1 MKGGYRISLK
11 NNIDLTFDD
20 RLLTFT
26 DKDSNKR
33 QGFISAATQVAQEYP
48 TIVNNGLIRKL
59 KNVNDDFNTALDKN
73 IQRTATA
80 TLESKM
86 NELYK
91 EIYNQ
96 LMNVPKT
103 PPTFQVDDPTVQ
115 TRGLSNAV
123 SPQEVPLATNKYFK
137 TASKKIDEINYKTY
151 DEFAKDITDGK
162 TKLKN
167 IFSTLSGDTKEDPFQ
182 CMAKGY
188 DTLLSAN

>member
-91 EIYNQ
+91 EIYNN
-96 LMNVPKT
+96 LLHGNI
-103 PPTFQVDDPTVQ
+103 
-115 TRGLSNAV
+115 
-123 SPQEVPLATNKYFK
+123 
-137 TASKKIDEINYKTY
+137 KI
-151 DEFAKDITDGK
+151 
-162 TKLKN
+162 
-167 IFSTLSGDTKEDPFQ
+167 SS
-182 CMAKGY
+182 
-188 DTLLSAN
+188 